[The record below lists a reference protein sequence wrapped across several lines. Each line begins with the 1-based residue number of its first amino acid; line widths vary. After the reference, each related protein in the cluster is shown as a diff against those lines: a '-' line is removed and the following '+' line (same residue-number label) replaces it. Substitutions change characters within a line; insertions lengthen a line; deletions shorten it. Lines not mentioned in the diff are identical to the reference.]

1 MTLDLLQRGLFDA
14 LQVDAAIGRAVG
26 GLQARPYHRTRS
38 AISMTDS
45 IAAETARVHSRPLAT
60 ADPDLLDVC
69 HAEGIFAVALPGS
82 NGSIWTAPDA

>member
-1 MTLDLLQRGLFDA
+1 
-14 LQVDAAIGRAVG
+14 
-26 GLQARPYHRTRS
+26 
-38 AISMTDS
+38 MTDS
-45 IAAETARVHSRPLAT
+45 IAAETARVHSRALAT